1 MRPLLILLLLALVGL
16 QWRLWNREGGVPEVR
31 YLEQQISEQQGHNE
45 QVEADNKKLIRQIDG
60 LKNDPDELERRARE
74 DLGLIHSDETWVT
87 VGE

>member
-1 MRPLLILLLLALVGL
+1 MRPLLILLLLALIGL

-31 YLEQQISEQQGHNE
+31 YLQEQIAEQETHNQE
-45 QVEADNKKLIRQIDG
+45 IEADNAELIHRIDG

-87 VGE
+87 VSE

>member
-1 MRPLLILLLLALVGL
+1 MRPLIILLALALIGL

-31 YLEQQISEQQGHNE
+31 FLEQQIEQQKAAN
-45 QVEADNKKLIRQIDG
+45 QQLEADNAAFIHKIEG

-74 DLGLIHSDETWVT
+74 DLGLIHRDETWVT

>member
-1 MRPLLILLLLALVGL
+1 MT
-16 QWRLWNREGGVPEVR
+16 EVR